1 VRAAALA
8 LGRDQNHAAGGG
20 ESKAAAKK
28 SKCHPMFLGL
38 ELLLSKCHPMFL
50 GLELLLSSCLR
61 LLPNVPL
68 QNYYFNSYLCGCGG
82 EVLQVEVLQG
92 WQ

>member
-1 VRAAALA
+1 
-8 LGRDQNHAAGGG
+8 
-20 ESKAAAKK
+20 
-28 SKCHPMFLGL
+28 
-38 ELLLSKCHPMFL
+38 MFL

-68 QNYYFNSYLCGCGG
+68 QYYYFNSYLCGCGG

>member
-1 VRAAALA
+1 MRAAALA

-28 SKCHPMFLGL
+28 SKCH
-38 ELLLSKCHPMFL
+38 SMFL